1 MTLRS
6 MARPAANSGVASS
19 ADAARATYPAS
30 AAGDPAGRRGG
41 QGRPLGTAVW
51 PASPGVAQRQREREV
66 ASPGRACHYATCQ
79 LQYT

>member
-6 MARPAANSGVASS
+6 MARPAANSGAASS
-19 ADAARATYPAS
+19 ADAARAAYPAS
-30 AAGDPAGRRGG
+30 AVSDTAGHRGG
-41 QGRPLGTAVW
+41 QGRPPGTAAR

-66 ASPGRACHYATCQ
+66 AIPGWACHYATCQ